1 MGLGMISAM
10 RLFDTKRREGVNMR
24 VGIHTGTVLC
34 GIVGTRRVKFDVWS
48 NDVSLA
54 NRMESTGKPGQIHV
68 SEKTFGFLEDQY
80 VSEPGEDVEGKTKA
94 SHSNQPI
101 TKIKLLLLQVSKLI
115 ISCVVGQ
122 QDVLII
128 CDRMI

>member
-1 MGLGMISAM
+1 MPAKIGCVEMGLGMISAM

-54 NRMESTGKPGQIHV
+54 NRMESTGKPGQVHV

-80 VSEPGEDVEGKTKA
+80 VSEPGEDVEGNAKTFKFSSA
-94 SHSNQPI
+94 S
-101 TKIKLLLLQVSKLI
+101 TT
-115 ISCVVGQ
+115 
-122 QDVLII
+122 
-128 CDRMI
+128 